1 MEAPSLGEDLDVP
14 VALRPL
20 RPGDVEPL
28 LDVLRDRVFARWVD
42 GPAGDDDRGVVR
54 AYLDAAARGWA
65 QEDLL
70 TFAVELDG
78 ACAGVVELKPLRA
91 GAARVGCA
99 LAPWARGRGAA
110 SAAVRLAL
118 TWAFAELG
126 TAVVHWRAEVGNWP
140 ARRVAWACG
149 MTLEGTVRGLLVLRD
164 ERVDGWVGSVRWDEP
179 LRPRSPWLVPVP
191 LTAPAR
197 RGGTAAVHLGPLE
210 PDDVPRIAQACAAPA
225 TQAWLPELPSPYTA
239 ADAIAFVAT
248 REEEHA
254 AGRGV
259 YWAVRDRAGGP
270 LTGTMALFRL
280 GPGARS
286 AEVGYWVHPDAAG
299 RGVATAAV
307 QAVVAHAFA
316 PEASGGLGL
325 ARVALRASRG
335 NVASRR
341 VADKAGFAQVGVERD
356 AERLRDGTVTDLL
369 VHDVVASKAPAGAPD
384 GGARPGAVVE
394 PS

>member
-1 MEAPSLGEDLDVP
+1 MEAPHLGEDLDVP
-14 VALRPL
+14 VVLRPL
-20 RPGDVEPL
+20 RPDDVEPL
-28 LDVLRDRVFARWVD
+28 LDVLRDRAFARWVD
-42 GPAGDDDRGVVR
+42 GPPGDDDRGAVT
-54 AYLDAAARGWA
+54 AWLDAAARGWER
-65 QEDLL
+65 EDRFTL
-70 TFAVELDG
+70 AVEVDG
-78 ACAGVVELKPLRA
+78 ACAGALALRPLPA
-91 GAARVGCA
+91 GAVRVGCA

-110 SAAVRLAL
+110 SSGVRLAL
-118 TWAFAELG
+118 TWAFTELG
-126 TAVVHWRAEVGNWP
+126 AAVVHWRAEVGNWP

-149 MTLEGTVRGLLVLRD
+149 MTVEGTVRGLLVRRD

-179 LRPRSPWLVPVP
+179 LRPRSAWLQPVVLDRRAVPGDG
-191 LTAPAR
+191 AS
-197 RGGTAAVHLGPLE
+197 VHLGPLE

-270 LTGTMALFRL
+270 LTGTTALFRL

-299 RGVATAAV
+299 RGVATAALRV
-307 QAVVAHAFA
+307 VVAHALA
-316 PEASGGLGL
+316 PELAGGLGL
-325 ARVALRASRG
+325 ARVVLRASRG

-341 VADKAGFAQVGVERD
+341 VAGKAGFAQVGVERD
-356 AERLRDGTVTDLL
+356 AERLRDGTVTDLV
-369 VHDVVASKAPAGAPD
+369 VHDVVASAGGASVAGA
-384 GGARPGAVVE
+384 GGVGNGP
-394 PS
+394 